1 MPRGLALLVALAVGA
16 AGGCGSDER
25 PLPAACTQGAAP
37 ILQALRAA
45 PGAVRLADGTRLSD
59 CVKRATTD
67 AELQSLGLML
77 TPLAERLAAA
87 ADRSDASALE
97 LGYLVGAARR
107 GGGTLGL
114 QAELV
119 RRLEQAAGL
128 DGVAPAH
135 RSAYRRGLRAG
146 EARG

>member
-1 MPRGLALLVALAVGA
+1 MPRGLALLVALAAGA
-16 AGGCGSDER
+16 AGGCGNDER
-25 PLPAACTQGAAP
+25 PLPATCTQGTAP
-37 ILQALRAA
+37 ILRALQAA

-59 CVKRATTD
+59 CVRHATTD

-77 TPLAERLAAA
+77 TPLADRLAAA
-87 ADRSDASALE
+87 ADHSSAAALE

-107 GGGTLGL
+107 GGGNLGL

-128 DGVAPAH
+128 DGVAAAR

-146 EARG
+146 EASG

>member
-1 MPRGLALLVALAVGA
+1 M
-16 AGGCGSDER
+16 
-25 PLPAACTQGAAP
+25 PAACTQGAAP
-37 ILQALRAA
+37 ILRALEAA
-45 PGAVRLADGTRLSD
+45 PGAVRLAGGTRLSD
-59 CVKRATTD
+59 CVKDATTD

-77 TPLAERLAAA
+77 TPLADRLAVA
-87 ADRSDASALE
+87 ADRSDAAALQ

-107 GGGTLGL
+107 GGGRVGL

-128 DGVAPAH
+128 DGVAAAH
-135 RSAYRRGLRAG
+135 RFAYRRGLRAG